1 MNKIMAVI
9 GVLFITAALFF
20 GATAMGRS
28 TWNRWFFDVQKA
40 DDATLY
46 ETRRKVEDTCRA
58 MMASYN
64 ADKLMYEQYK
74 DHTEAEQRGWSEQA
88 KIRANKT
95 AAVYNEYVLKNS
107 FVWAGNIPYDIRQQL
122 AYLR

>member
-1 MNKIMAVI
+1 MNKIMTVI
-9 GVLFITAALFF
+9 GILFITAALFF
-20 GATAMGRS
+20 AATATGRS
-28 TWNRWFFDVQKA
+28 AWNRWFYDVQKA

-64 ADKLMYEQYK
+64 VDKLMYEQYK
-74 DHTEAEQRGWSEQA
+74 DHAEAEQRGWSEQA

-107 FVWAGNIPYDIRQQL
+107 FVWVGNIPRDIRQQL
-122 AYLR
+122 AYLP